1 MQTENYPP
9 SEDEI
14 LDRLEA
20 FGVAVQKMIDEA
32 ISARDASGIESR
44 WIEDLRQ
51 YYGSEISQHSYRS
64 MTQMAQEGVTDAVVS
79 GDRQT
84 RSRISV
90 NITRP
95 KTNAAISRISEM
107 MLPTDDKNFAIR
119 PTPNPDLSSDLTRG
133 HGTVLTVGGQPI
145 MKPDGTELTAADA
158 AKQAI
163 EEAAERAKRMEREI
177 EDQLVECNYNAEFRK
192 GIWDFCV
199 LGTMILRGPFVKRYV
214 GKKWTKLP
222 DGWMLQIEEKY
233 APAVVRVSPWNF
245 YPDPAAGG
253 DIEKARY
260 VVEVEEFNAK
270 TLRELRGQQGYI
282 TSQINECLNEGPKA
296 SKAGRGRRAGIDRIV
311 PGEYVTPDDAVFDVY
326 IVHGEFTRGDLEAAG
341 VEGCECES
349 DEERQDAVSGCV
361 FICNGR
367 PIKAYLNPL
376 DSGELPYSVAQYE
389 RIEGQMF
396 GVGIPYILRNP
407 SKVVTAGWRMMM
419 DNAALSAGGQ
429 IVINRKLIEPADKS
443 WALTGSKIW
452 FSKDGVVDVGHAF
465 KTYQFDT
472 RQAEI
477 QAIIERALRFAED
490 ESSIPSLLEG
500 NQGQAPDQVGS
511 MTLLYN
517 NANTVLRRVV
527 KTIDDCITD
536 TMISRFYDWNMQ
548 YNEDDS
554 IKGDFQ
560 VDARGSSALIQR
572 DMQKQMLLQIATYV
586 LHPVLAKFHK
596 NAGYDWLKSVYEM
609 NQIDAKSILVGEDE
623 ATRIIQQMQQQP
635 PPQDPKVAV
644 AQIKAQL
651 DSAKLQASMQD
662 AERERQADIQKMNLQ
677 YQLEVIKYAN
687 ENKMKLEDVK
697 ARMTE
702 LLLQHRHE
710 ERMQQRELDIK
721 ARMGSGI

>member
-1 MQTENYPP
+1 
-9 SEDEI
+9 
-14 LDRLEA
+14 
-20 FGVAVQKMIDEA
+20 
-32 ISARDASGIESR
+32 
-44 WIEDLRQ
+44 
-51 YYGSEISQHSYRS
+51 
-64 MTQMAQEGVTDAVVS
+64 
-79 GDRQT
+79 
-84 RSRISV
+84 
-90 NITRP
+90 
-95 KTNAAISRISEM
+95 
-107 MLPTDDKNFAIR
+107 
-119 PTPNPDLSSDLTRG
+119 
-133 HGTVLTVGGQPI
+133 
-145 MKPDGTELTAADA
+145 
-158 AKQAI
+158 
-163 EEAAERAKRMEREI
+163 
-177 EDQLVECNYNAEFRK
+177 
-192 GIWDFCV
+192 
-199 LGTMILRGPFVKRYV
+199 
-214 GKKWTKLP
+214 
-222 DGWMLQIEEKY
+222 
-233 APAVVRVSPWNF
+233 
-245 YPDPAAGG
+245 
-253 DIEKARY
+253 
-260 VVEVEEFNAK
+260 
-270 TLRELRGQQGYI
+270 
-282 TSQINECLNEGPKA
+282 
-296 SKAGRGRRAGIDRIV
+296 
-311 PGEYVTPDDAVFDVY
+311 
-326 IVHGEFTRGDLEAAG
+326 
-341 VEGCECES
+341 
-349 DEERQDAVSGCV
+349 
-361 FICNGR
+361 
-367 PIKAYLNPL
+367 
-376 DSGELPYSVAQYE
+376 
-389 RIEGQMF
+389 
-396 GVGIPYILRNP
+396 
-407 SKVVTAGWRMMM
+407 MMM

-477 QAIIERALRFAED
+477 QAIIDRALRFAED

-548 YNEDDS
+548 YNEDES

-596 NAGYDWLKSVYEM
+596 NEGYDWLKSVYEM

-635 PPQDPKVAV
+635 QQQDPKVAV

-662 AERERQADIQKMNLQ
+662 AERDRQADLQKMNLQ
-677 YQLEVIKYAN
+677 YELEVIKYAN

-697 ARMTE
+697 AKMTE
-702 LLLQHRHE
+702 LLLQQRHE

-721 ARMGSGI
+721 ARFGTGI